1 MTSQAVQGLE
11 DLDRSVR
18 LRIYE
23 HFAATGQAPTT
34 AEMASLVGQPQVAIE
49 DSYHRLA
56 AGRAIVLAP
65 STVNI
70 WMAHP
75 FSAVPTPYPV
85 QIAHCAYWA
94 NCAWDALNIPALLG
108 LASHT
113 VTQCPD
119 CETNLTLRVEAGS
132 LTPTEGVIHFA
143 VPPRRFWDN
152 IGFT

>member
-1 MTSQAVQGLE
+1 MISQAVQGME

-23 HFAATGQAPTT
+23 QFAATGYAPTT

-49 DSYHRLA
+49 ESYHRLA

-85 QIAHCAYWA
+85 KTATASYWA
-94 NCAWDALNIPALLG
+94 NCAWDALNMPALLRVD
-108 LASHT
+108 SHT
-113 VTQCPD
+113 VTQCLD
-119 CETNLTLRVEAGS
+119 CEATLTMGIDAGS
-132 LTPTEGVIHFA
+132 LISTEGVIHFA